1 MINHSEKIPRKH
13 FFILVEVSTFAESN
27 KRNMSH
33 TIITILWILAT
44 WLTISLLVVFFS
56 LKNMNRTGPTLL
68 GFWLGQIWK
77 GLLSLLAGLIWVP
90 GMVIVALLI
99 NIQGFVDKLKAR

>member
-1 MINHSEKIPRKH
+1 
-13 FFILVEVSTFAESN
+13 
-27 KRNMSH
+27 MSH